1 VTRRPDPIRDG
12 IATAIQH
19 HFITCP
25 AQRPK
30 LLPTPINVE
39 SIEGTAVSPTET
51 VVRVKTTD
59 RGILYFTIKLTANI

>member
-1 VTRRPDPIRDG
+1 VTRRPDLIRDG
-12 IATAIQH
+12 IAKAIQH
-19 HFITCP
+19 HFITDP

-30 LLPTPINVE
+30 LLPTPDNVI